1 MAFSPEE
8 QQIIEW
14 SKKNGKTVQ
23 ETKDAVFR
31 YRTTGSPR
39 DPGSVVKPRSFGE
52 DVAVGAAKGLG
63 STVKFLGDVGA
74 QAVVSPV
81 IGAFPGVRK
90 GIGDLVSGVQERVG
104 LTDENLKAENPAQ
117 MLGKGLEFGAEIL
130 SPLGAAKA
138 GKFLK
143 QGAESLSENAP
154 KVQGKLSKTLRDFRF
169 ALSDVDPQVETVLQR
184 STFDDVNKY
193 FQQARNAKVDPAKA
207 TPLELAGTKAEE
219 AFDLINNA
227 RKEAVQG
234 KKNIL
239 EKVAS
244 QRVSGNTIN
253 EVMSTGIQR
262 VGEKFG
268 ASISA
273 KGDIVQA
280 KGRTLQLDSSDQKLV
295 SEYFRRLNSLGVSP
309 TMKQVDDFVDWS
321 QSQLYKQSKT
331 VSKYE
336 VASEPVVREL
346 RSIEGELNTRL
357 KTAVGSGYGEV
368 NARVSRLIELQD
380 ELSRALGADA
390 RKGGGL
396 MKRLF
401 SSTGG
406 DVRRVFQEIQNETG
420 VDLVKEATLAKFAM
434 EGVGDVRQASLLKQL
449 DVLSQEAAQF
459 DLTKPLSLVKFIR
472 ERADLDAQELANEI
486 IRRASAAP

>member
-1 MAFSPEE
+1 MDNIAFS
-8 QQIIEW
+8 
-14 SKKNGKTVQ
+14 
-23 ETKDAVFR
+23 
-31 YRTTGSPR
+31 
-39 DPGSVVKPRSFGE
+39 
-52 DVAVGAAKGLG
+52 
-63 STVKFLGDVGA
+63 
-74 QAVVSPV
+74 
-81 IGAFPGVRK
+81 
-90 GIGDLVSGVQERVG
+90 
-104 LTDENLKAENPAQ
+104 
-117 MLGKGLEFGAEIL
+117 
-130 SPLGAAKA
+130 
-138 GKFLK
+138 
-143 QGAESLSENAP
+143 
-154 KVQGKLSKTLRDFRF
+154 
-169 ALSDVDPQVETVLQR
+169 
-184 STFDDVNKY
+184 
-193 FQQARNAKVDPAKA
+193 RNR
-207 TPLELAGTKAEE
+207 G
-219 AFDLINNA
+219 
-227 RKEAVQG
+227 
-234 KKNIL
+234 
-239 EKVAS
+239 
-244 QRVSGNTIN
+244 
-253 EVMSTGIQR
+253 TGIQR